1 MALRALMSVW
11 PRVCLLRKR
20 FRPSRSARASRPRLP
35 VRSRVPAGLGVVE
48 DLPAVEEVAE
58 EEVRAKVLLVR
69 DRKYTTYK
77 EGSLAEKERT

>member
-1 MALRALMSVW
+1 M
-11 PRVCLLRKR
+11 
-20 FRPSRSARASRPRLP
+20 
-35 VRSRVPAGLGVVE
+35 VE